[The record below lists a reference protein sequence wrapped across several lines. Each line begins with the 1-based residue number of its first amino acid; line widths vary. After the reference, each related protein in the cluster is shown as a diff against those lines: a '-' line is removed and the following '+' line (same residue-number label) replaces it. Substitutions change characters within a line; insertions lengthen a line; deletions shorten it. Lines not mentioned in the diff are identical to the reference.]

1 MIRLLNILLE
11 SEGPAPKKIPSEIC
25 WHLSEEK
32 RSTFPNY
39 GFHIGTEL
47 QALDRGLFMLQHEMV
62 DDINNTVFYLHKV
75 KINPSAEIYPE
86 IIYDDPIDSPDLDI
100 DEIDEN
106 KIYFY
111 ENAHE
116 GVDHPKSVE
125 PNLSIY
131 TGGNNIKLLQTIK
144 LDTKGWEDEE
154 SELDKRYKSL

>member
-11 SEGPAPKKIPSEIC
+11 SEGPAPKKVPSEIC
-25 WHLSEEK
+25 WHIGTKKE
-32 RSTFPNY
+32 TFPNY

-47 QALDRGLFMLQHEMV
+47 QALDRGLFMLHHEMV

-75 KINPSAEIYPE
+75 KINPSAEIHPE

-144 LDTKGWEDEE
+144 LDTKGWQNGE
-154 SELDKRYKSL
+154 SEFDKKFNSL